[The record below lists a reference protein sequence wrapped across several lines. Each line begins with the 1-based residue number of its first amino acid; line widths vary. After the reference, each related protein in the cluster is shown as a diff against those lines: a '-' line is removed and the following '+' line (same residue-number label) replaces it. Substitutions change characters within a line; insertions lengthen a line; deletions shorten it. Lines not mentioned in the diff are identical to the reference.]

1 MVLISIMTLNLKL
14 SVRKNFL
21 LLQTIQMVK
30 NYGEQLI
37 ESCQISKIGLLFSLM
52 NLYRNK
58 SYQKHKSKKMLQSQ
72 KRSLQLQLRKLLKI
86 KVPQLTL

>member
-1 MVLISIMTLNLKL
+1 MLISIMTLNLKL

-30 NYGEQLI
+30 NYGEHLI

-72 KRSLQLQLRKLLKI
+72 KHSLQLQLRKLLKI